1 MVEATTTTTDA
12 TTTTTAATTT
22 TPWHQGLDAE
32 TLGHAQNKGWK
43 LDDPKEA
50 FAGAV
55 KQAREL
61 ERHFGVPADQLL
73 KMPKAGA
80 PPEDIKAFRIRL
92 GMPDDPKGYD
102 LSGVKHADGKEIDAA
117 LADSLRAA
125 AHNAGLPKDAAAEVA
140 KAVVKYNDDK
150 RIADAAVATSKL
162 AEEKAK
168 LQTDW
173 GPKFQFNHLKA
184 MEAAQRLGPEYA
196 AAVAALEGQ
205 VGYAKVMDLFRRIG
219 ISGGEDIFVERGAT
233 GPAGTVTTRE
243 GAVSRKAELMGDKAC
258 SARLLANDAQAVAEW
273 KALNNWI
280 DGESKP

>member
-1 MVEATTTTTDA
+1 MTEPTPPANPPATPPA
-12 TTTTTAATTT
+12 TPPAAP
-22 TPWHQGLDAE
+22 PWHQGLDAE
-32 TLGHAQNKGWK
+32 TIGHAQNKGWK

-102 LSGVKHADGKEIDAA
+102 LSGVKHADGKELDTA

-140 KAVVKYNDDK
+140 KAVVKHMDDK
-150 RIADAAVATSKL
+150 RTADAAVATSKL

-219 ISGGEDIFVERGAT
+219 ISGGEDIFVERGT
-233 GPAGTVTTRE
+233 GGQAGQVTTRE
-243 GAVSRKAELMGDKAC
+243 GAVARKADLMADKAW
-258 SARLLANDAQAVAEW
+258 SARLLANDAAAVAEW

-280 DGESKP
+280 EGTGA